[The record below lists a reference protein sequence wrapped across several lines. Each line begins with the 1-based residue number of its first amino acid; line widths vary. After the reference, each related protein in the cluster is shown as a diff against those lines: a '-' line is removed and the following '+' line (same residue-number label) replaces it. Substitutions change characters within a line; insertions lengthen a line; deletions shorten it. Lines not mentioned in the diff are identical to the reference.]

1 MAPRVGRGSRRRARP
16 GRLWLDRRRSGT
28 NEGPGDG
35 SGRLEAPATLLS
47 KKRRNIPLHH
57 QVFLVLQDGI
67 AERRYAPGEALPS
80 EEDLAKLFGVSR
92 VTIRAALETLNTL
105 GLIERRQGA
114 GTFVRELSRPE
125 PLIVPMIDLAARSR
139 LIVRTTRAHVVE
151 FGFMPAPRHV
161 RSHFQAQP
169 DDLFQRAVRIRYMQ
183 NRPIMQVTTY
193 IPEAIGRQF
202 GPKDMEGASLYAIL
216 QRFGITFASG
226 EQVVSAAA
234 ADPVVA
240 ERLNVAIGAPLLKVM
255 RIHFDTTGNPI
266 QHFELLAPP
275 ATYELRMPLVD
286 LER

>member
-1 MAPRVGRGSRRRARP
+1 MAPRAGRGPPHLARRRQ
-16 GRLWLDRRRSGT
+16 LSLDPRRSGAD
-28 NEGPGDG
+28 EGLRDE
-35 SGRLEAPATLLS
+35 SKRVEAPTTLLL

-57 QVFLVLQDGI
+57 QVFLVLQDRI

-114 GTFVRELSRPE
+114 GTFVRELAKPE
-125 PLIVPMIDLAARSR
+125 SWSVPIMDLAARSR
-139 LIVRTTRAHVVE
+139 MIVRTTTAHVVE
-151 FGFMPAPRHV
+151 FGFVPAPPHV

-169 DDLFQRAVRIRYMQ
+169 DGLFQRAVRIRYMKSQ
-183 NRPIMQVTTY
+183 PIMQVTTY
-193 IPEAIGRQF
+193 IPEDIGRQF

-216 QRFGITFASG
+216 QRFGITFGSG
-226 EQVVSAAA
+226 EQLVTAAA

-240 ERLNVAIGAPLLKVM
+240 ERLNVAIGAPLLKVV
-255 RIHFDTTGNPI
+255 RIHVDTTGRPI

-275 ATYELRMPLVD
+275 ATYELRMPLRD